1 LFAKNISFGFLK
13 IIGIFIIH
21 EEPNQVK
28 DSGKIT
34 DHKNDMNG
42 FENGI
47 KHLKNLG
54 TKIKIKRLQ
63 QVIVFSSVPKEFLN

>member
-1 LFAKNISFGFLK
+1 
-13 IIGIFIIH
+13 
-21 EEPNQVK
+21 
-28 DSGKIT
+28 
-34 DHKNDMNG
+34 MNG

-63 QVIVFSSVPKEFLN
+63 QVIVFSTVPKEFLN